1 MGGSSTKSRV
11 QDYAPPKETPQERH
25 QPVRIRED
33 TELRVEED
41 EGENT
46 TDFLM
51 DGRKKPRVINR
62 DDAPQPQRIAQRKV
76 PPRGSAPAA
85 TPTPQPVRPR
95 GGARRLPNAEDASPV
110 QAVQDSSPAVRIAP
124 ERRER
129 GRLGQAKTVQF
140 PDVLVSISSRKILA
154 HWVRLGRQVLKDK
167 LAQTEKKSQKP
178 KKKVRVEKLVDM
190 FLDSQEEL
198 ERMCLE
204 DPEELIHFQI
214 ELLTRRIREL
224 EDELLAQFRSAE
236 KAKAAADE
244 KAKAAAEAAA
254 KAAARAAAEA
264 PKISAVQQAREAR
277 ALWDQQIMDWDTVFD
292 RAVAKREHWKKNR
305 GQQEDMAHQQWRK
318 KAVMRQPTLAT
329 EDAKAGKSEV
339 AEQLRKE
346 RENLQDVLARFEAQ
360 QQRQRR
366 LLQQPQLD
374 LAEALHE
381 EQRQAMAE
389 RAAELR
395 MERQKA
401 AERKRKEELRRQA
414 AELER
419 QRLEE
424 EERRREEEERDRQAL
439 ERLKREKQESERRRL
454 EERRLAAERE
464 EQQRK
469 EMEEKFRRAEEA
481 RREREEKKRREA
493 ARLEE
498 ERRKE
503 AEKKLEEE
511 RKREE
516 ARLAEERRKEE
527 ERLAE
532 ERRREQARLEEERR
546 REEARLEEERR
557 LREERRREEEE
568 RRRHEEERRLQEE
581 ERLEQERREA
591 ERLEMERREESL
603 QETRH
608 GRDRQGRIDN
618 AFDTLEDA
626 CDSDEDMEDGPDG
639 PDGPGR
645 RKKGRSAAD
654 WASRALLALD
664 GDSDEEDDE
673 DDEEE
678 ENTEA
683 DMQLVKLTGA
693 IAKKIDRIHN
703 HWCHRFHNVS
713 PATVV
718 NSRERKLFQWG
729 HYSSDVFWMRQRSF
743 AKMTPWLCIP
753 RCGSSDVLSK
763 DKWETDDVKT

>member
-11 QDYAPPKETPQERH
+11 QDYAPPQETPQERH

-110 QAVQDSSPAVRIAP
+110 QAVQDASPAVRIAP

-277 ALWDQQIMDWDTVFD
+277 AQWDQQIMDWDTVFD

-424 EERRREEEERDRQAL
+424 EERRREEERDRQAL

-568 RRRHEEERRLQEE
+568 RRRQEEERRLQEE

-703 HWCHRFHNVS
+703 H
-713 PATVV
+713 
-718 NSRERKLFQWG
+718 
-729 HYSSDVFWMRQRSF
+729 
-743 AKMTPWLCIP
+743 
-753 RCGSSDVLSK
+753 
-763 DKWETDDVKT
+763 

>member
-1 MGGSSTKSRV
+1 MGSSSSKSRV
-11 QDYAPPKETPQERH
+11 ADYAPKAKDASPEVARH
-25 QPVRIRED
+25 EPVRVRAD

-41 EGENT
+41 DGS
-46 TDFLM
+46 TDLLGM
-51 DGRKKPRVINR
+51 TRKKPRVI
-62 DDAPQPQRIAQRKV
+62 DSSSLPQPQRVANRGAPHRAQV
-76 PPRGSAPAA
+76 EQ
-85 TPTPQPVRPR
+85 TPQPVRPR
-95 GGARRLPNAEDASPV
+95 QPRARNQQSEMQEPSPNRVQVAPSRTAQVLALKGGVD
-110 QAVQDSSPAVRIAP
+110 
-124 ERRER
+124 
-129 GRLGQAKTVQF
+129 F
-140 PDVLVSISSRKILA
+140 PDVAVSISTRKVLA
-154 HWVRLGRQVLKDK
+154 HWVRLGRQVLKEK
-167 LAQTEKKSQKP
+167 MAQVKKPEKP
-178 KKKVRVEKLVDM
+178 KKKVKIDKLVDM

-198 ERMCLE
+198 EQLCLE

-224 EDELLAQFRSAE
+224 EDELLRQFRSAE
-236 KAKAAADE
+236 KARLAAE
-244 KAKAAAEAAA
+244 KAQAAEAAKLAAEAAA
-254 KAAARAAAEA
+254 KAAQV
-264 PKISAVQQAREAR
+264 PKTSMVQQAREAR
-277 ALWDQQIMDWDTVFD
+277 AQWDQQIMDWDTVFD
-292 RAVAKREHWKKNR
+292 AAVAKREHWKKNR
-305 GQQEDMAHQQWRK
+305 GAREDLAHQQWRK
-318 KAVMRQPTLAT
+318 KAVMRQPTLAS

-346 RENLQDVLARFEAQ
+346 RENLQDVLTRFEAQ
-360 QQRQRR
+360 QRRQKR

-395 MERQKA
+395 MEREKA

-419 QRLEE
+419 QRLEA

-439 ERLKREKQESERRRL
+439 ERLKREKQESERRRA

-503 AEKKLEEE
+503 AERKLEEE

-532 ERRREQARLEEERR
+532 ERRRERARLEEERR
-546 REEARLEEERR
+546 KEEARLEEERR
-557 LREERRREEEE
+557 LQEERRREEEE
-568 RRRHEEERRLQEE
+568 RRRQEEERQRQEE
-581 ERLEQERREA
+581 ERLERDRREA

-603 QETRH
+603 
-608 GRDRQGRIDN
+608 RDMQAQNARQVLIDS
-618 AFDTLEDA
+618 AFDDLEDA
-626 CDSDEDMEDGPDG
+626 CESDDDVPDG
-639 PDGPGR
+639 PLPQGKPG
-645 RKKGRSAAD
+645 KAKGRSAAD
-654 WASRALLALD
+654 WASRALMAMD
-664 GDSDEEDDE
+664 GDSDEDDSDEGEGEDSM
-673 DDEEE
+673 
-678 ENTEA
+678 EA

-703 HWCHRFHNVS
+703 R
-713 PATVV
+713 
-718 NSRERKLFQWG
+718 
-729 HYSSDVFWMRQRSF
+729 
-743 AKMTPWLCIP
+743 
-753 RCGSSDVLSK
+753 
-763 DKWETDDVKT
+763 